1 MKYTIRQYAEALCE
15 TLKEHK
21 LDKKDL
27 FLANFIKL
35 LKSKKDFK
43 KLRFIENE
51 LLEIGRREKNII
63 DIDVLSSYALSS
75 KTENEIKKI
84 FSAFI
89 QKGGKEIRIKNKIDG
104 DLIGGFKA
112 RAGDY
117 LIDASIKGLLLKLK
131 KNIALAVK

>member
-1 MKYTIRQYAEALCE
+1 MKYTTRQYAEALYE
-15 TLKEHK
+15 ILKEHK
-21 LDKKDL
+21 LDKRDL

-43 KLRFIENE
+43 KLRFIESE

-63 DIDVLSSYALSS
+63 DIDVISPYTLSS
-75 KTENEIKKI
+75 KTENEIKNF

-89 QKGGKEIRIKNKIDG
+89 RGNKKKIQIKSKIAE

-112 RAGDY
+112 RSGDY
-117 LIDASIKGLLLKLK
+117 LIDASIKNLLLKLK
-131 KNIALAVK
+131 KNIALTVK